1 MKENIS
7 EKESPENETVP
18 EETEEDGKAI
28 KDSGEEKE
36 KKEKKLRAEIRSL
49 RSETEK
55 LEKKL
60 KEAENKGAE
69 AEDRYLRILAEYDNF
84 RKRSAKEK
92 EVIYGDATADAI
104 QSLLPLLD
112 NLMLASSYGS
122 GDKVIEGV
130 RMILDSLPDV
140 LSKMNIS
147 SFGKPGDPFD
157 PNLHNAVMR
166 VSDENLEEGTVASV
180 LQCGYKYGDKVI
192 RHAMVSVVSNE
203 A

>member
-1 MKENIS
+1 MKEDIS
-7 EKESPENETVP
+7 EKESLESKIVP
-18 EETEEDGKAI
+18 EETEEDEK
-28 KDSGEEKE
+28 KDSRDEKE

-69 AEDRYLRILAEYDNF
+69 AEDKYLRILAEYDNF

-203 A
+203 T